1 MVHQKFRK
9 WFGKEFAE
17 IIKIIAIVIGL
28 ALVAVV
34 VICCCPRICGCVNK
48 VCAWM
53 RTINYRRIEMA
64 RPDTGGEELIELD
77 DLNYRGD
84 DDMVINIDEENEGRD
99 TTLNEEMPKIKKRRS
114 ISIPSLRR
122 QSGKS
127 VSFKV
132 LD

>member
-9 WFGKEFAE
+9 WFGKDFAE
-17 IIKIIAIVIGL
+17 VIKIIAIVI
-28 ALVAVV
+28 
-34 VICCCPRICGCVNK
+34 
-48 VCAWM
+48 
-53 RTINYRRIEMA
+53 
-64 RPDTGGEELIELD
+64 ELD
-77 DLNYRGD
+77 DLNHGRV